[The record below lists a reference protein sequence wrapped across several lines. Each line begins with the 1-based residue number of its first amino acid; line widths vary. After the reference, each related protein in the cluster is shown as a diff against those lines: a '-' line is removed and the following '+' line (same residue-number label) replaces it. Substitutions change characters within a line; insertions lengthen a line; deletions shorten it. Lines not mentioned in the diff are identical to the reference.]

1 MGQKDPLVILGRGDG
16 RIIDEWLGYGEG
28 AGVSANGFETEFGQR
43 KIRFGGNIG
52 DNGLVKNLFKLR
64 EVKKEFFLE
73 SPDDFGLTLGTSKI
87 GTFIAVG
94 VSGADKF

>member
-1 MGQKDPLVILGRGDG
+1 LRNRCFGAKGPIGNLGPRRWEDYRRVARIWRRRGG
-16 RIIDEWLGYGEG
+16 
-28 AGVSANGFETEFGQR
+28 TEFGQR